1 MKRPAQGEDLPVDKI
16 EPNRI
21 KPYKIKIPHRVIIKT
36 SSLLPMLYKVSE
48 LAYEL
53 DIPERTLRDW
63 YLRGAPHQRDSKNH
77 VWINGIDFAK
87 WINSQRKKRNRQK
100 LSNTQA
106 YCMRCN
112 NVVEMENIK
121 SIHIKGKLV
130 HFRGICPQCGV
141 TINRGGCIE

>member
-1 MKRPAQGEDLPVDKI
+1 MKYPA
-16 EPNRI
+16 NRI
-21 KPYKIKIPHRVIIKT
+21 KPYKIKIPHKVIIKAP
-36 SSLLPMLYKVSE
+36 SLLPMLYKVSE

-63 YLRGAPHQRDSKNH
+63 YLHDAPHQRDSRNCI
-77 VWINGIDFAK
+77 WINGIHFAH
-87 WINSQRKKRNRQK
+87 WVSSHRKEKNHQK
-100 LSNTQA
+100 LSNSQA

-112 NVVEMENIK
+112 KVVEMGNIK
-121 SIHIKGKLV
+121 PIHIKGKLV